1 MNFTKFPRRNYLQ
14 GPTPIESLPSLS
26 KALGGAVDL
35 YIKRDDLLPGSGGGN
50 KTRKLEF
57 CIADALDQGADAII
71 HLRCRPVEPCPTYGG
86 LVRQRRPRL
95 SPYP

>member
-14 GPTPIESLPSLS
+14 GPTPIESMPALS
-26 KALGGAVDL
+26 KTLGGGVNL

-57 CIADALDQGADAII
+57 CIADALAQGKDSII
-71 HLRCRPVEPCPTYGG
+71 INYYNVVFG
-86 LVRQRRPRL
+86 LGL
-95 SPYP
+95 